1 MSPTREIT
9 YMKTMALLAAITIL
23 AGCAA
28 APSGVSIDDVR
39 SPAYFRGE
47 RTIPLTFAKIQMA
60 LFKHEAACGTSA
72 KLVLEPRET
81 NYATITQMPQPSAS
95 YEQAIVLELTQYQ
108 RSMMADERSKAK
120 IYSYY
125 ADNDT
130 KKRIE
135 QLFGSITHPEVCP
148 EPQ

>member
-1 MSPTREIT
+1 MAPTREIT

-81 NYATITQMPQPSAS
+81 NYATITQMPQPSARSEEHTSELQSLMRIS
-95 YEQAIVLELTQYQ
+95 YAVFCL
-108 RSMMADERSKAK
+108 
-120 IYSYY
+120 
-125 ADNDT
+125 N
-130 KKRIE
+130 KKKHNIK
-135 QLFGSITHPEVCP
+135 FNI
-148 EPQ
+148 

>member
-81 NYATITQMPQPSAS
+81 NYATITQMTQPSAS
-95 YEQAIVLELTQYQ
+95 YEKRSEEHTSELQ
-108 RSMMADERSKAK
+108 
-120 IYSYY
+120 
-125 ADNDT
+125 
-130 KKRIE
+130 
-135 QLFGSITHPEVCP
+135 SI
-148 EPQ
+148 

>member
-1 MSPTREIT
+1 
-9 YMKTMALLAAITIL
+9 
-23 AGCAA
+23 
-28 APSGVSIDDVR
+28 
-39 SPAYFRGE
+39 
-47 RTIPLTFAKIQMA
+47 MA

-135 QLFGSITHPEVCP
+135 QLFGSITHPERSEEHTSELQSLMRISYAVFCLKKKKTT
-148 EPQ
+148 Q